1 MLRGTL
7 SPVRR
12 RISGAVEHPRAVV
25 VLAVATVLV
34 RLVSLTRPPGA
45 DESGLLLVAR
55 AWAPGG
61 DAVYGRYFVDRPPL
75 LVATYRLGDALGGL
89 TAMRVLAALA
99 CGGAVLLAA
108 RAGHLVAGRRAS
120 GWAALA
126 TAAACTNPLIGVG
139 SAKGELL
146 GLPLVLGAV
155 VLALAS
161 VRSPSRWRAVGLAAA
176 AGCSGACAIGFKQS
190 LGGGLVFTGVL
201 LLASTVLGRLGPRR
215 LVATIAAALAGA
227 AVPVLLTVLWAR
239 VEGVDLDALWYAV
252 VGFRG
257 EASQVLASQPHDAPL
272 TRAGVLVLA
281 ALGAGLVLVVGGFVV
296 HAPGEWSDDP
306 SLTTA
311 VAAMLA
317 ADTAALVVS
326 GSYWRDYLYALVP
339 STALA
344 AALLARRRP
353 SRRGTAMRGV
363 VTFTAVSSA
372 VCTLGWVVLQVTA
385 IQPYPS
391 DDTAVALRA
400 AAEPGDTLTVFG
412 GRADVQ
418 LGARMPSPYDQLWSL
433 PTRTLD
439 PDLQRLTALVD
450 DPDRPTWLVE
460 WVDFEAWTPEAG
472 ARLEAAVRA
481 HYVEHGEACGDR
493 PVWLARGVDRPVV
506 VPDCRGWD
514 SLD

>member
-1 MLRGTL
+1 M
-7 SPVRR
+7 
-12 RISGAVEHPRAVV
+12 V
-25 VLAVATVLV
+25 VLALVTVLV
-34 RLVSLTRPPGA
+34 RLVALTRPPGA

-61 DAVYGRYFVDRPPL
+61 DAVYGSYFVDRPPL
-75 LVATYRLGDALGGL
+75 LIATYRLGDALGGL

-99 CGGAVLLAA
+99 CGAAVLLAGY
-108 RAGHLVAGRRAS
+108 AGRLVASRRAA

-126 TAAACTNPLIGVG
+126 AGAACTNPLVGVG

-161 VRSPSRWRAVGLAAA
+161 VRTPHRWRAAALAGAAGLSGAAA
-176 AGCSGACAIGFKQS
+176 VGFKQS

-201 LLASTVLGRLGPRR
+201 LVASTVLGHLGPRR
-215 LVATIAAALAGA
+215 LVATVLAAASGA
-227 AVPVLLTVLWAR
+227 AAPVLLTVLWAR
-239 VEGVDLDALWYAV
+239 LEGVDLDALWFAV
-252 VGFRG
+252 VGFR
-257 EASQVLASQPHDAPL
+257 EDASVVLASQPHDAPL
-272 TRAGVLVLA
+272 SRAGVLVLA

-363 VTFTAVSSA
+363 VTFSAVSSV
-372 VCTLGWVVLQVTA
+372 VCSLGWVVLQLSD

-391 DDTAVALRA
+391 DDTAAALREV
-400 AAEPGDTLTVFG
+400 AEPGDTLTVFG
-412 GRADVQ
+412 GRPDVQ
-418 LGARMPSPYDQLWSL
+418 LGARMDSPYDQLWSL
-433 PTRTLD
+433 PMRTLD
-439 PDLQRLTALVD
+439 PDLADLTALVESGE
-450 DPDRPTWLVE
+450 RPTWLVE
-460 WVDFEAWTPEAG
+460 WVGFTTWTPEAG
-472 ARLEAAVRA
+472 AALEDAVQR
-481 HYVEHGEACGDR
+481 HYEPAGEACGGR
-493 PVWLARGVDRPVV
+493 RVWLARGVDRPDV
-506 VPDCRGWD
+506 VPDCRGWE
-514 SLD
+514 SLE